1 MPAPRSERAEI
12 LNDFLASTQ
21 IFSTAM
27 TELMDEQI
35 RAVLGKQFTL
45 SQLKLLKMVARTNTG
60 TISEVAAFMGVSN
73 AAASKA
79 VDRLVRRGLIQR
91 KEKEEDRRAISL
103 SLSESGHHV
112 LEMYDEAQYK
122 TLDGLFR
129 RFTPQ
134 DLVAAGELLD
144 RLSTDL
150 VDAGARPDEL
160 CFRCGIYFRDKCL
173 LRNVNKRVC
182 YYHLHKSKTKNKQS
196 AEIDPG
202 EDPGQ
207 ATRSDN

>member
-1 MPAPRSERAEI
+1 MAAPRTERAEI
-12 LNDFLASTQ
+12 LNDFLASTH

-27 TELMDEQI
+27 TELLDEQI
-35 RAVLGKQFTL
+35 RAVIGKQFTL

-60 TISEVAAFMGVSN
+60 TISEVAAFLGVSN

-79 VDRLVRRGLIQR
+79 VDRLVRRGLILR

-103 SLSESGHHV
+103 SLSEEGLRV
-112 LEMYDEAQYK
+112 LEIYEEAQYR
-122 TLDGLFR
+122 TLDGLFQ

-134 DLVAAGELLD
+134 DLAAAGDLLD
-144 RLSTDL
+144 RLSADL

-173 LRNVNKRVC
+173 LRNKHKRVC
-182 YYHLHKSKTKNKQS
+182 YYHLHKSS
-196 AEIDPG
+196 I
-202 EDPGQ
+202 
-207 ATRSDN
+207 